1 MLRCVHAI
9 HAFEDGFFFFLN
21 SIIQTQSIS
30 IMREKFL
37 QDPKNIVNISVLI
50 LYIERLFFNVMNKRF
65 IQKLFGRYIIVL
77 YK

>member
-1 MLRCVHAI
+1 
-9 HAFEDGFFFFLN
+9 
-21 SIIQTQSIS
+21 
-30 IMREKFL
+30 MRKKFL

-65 IQKLFGRYIIVL
+65 IQKLFERYIIVL

>member
-1 MLRCVHAI
+1 
-9 HAFEDGFFFFLN
+9 
-21 SIIQTQSIS
+21 
-30 IMREKFL
+30 MREKFL

-65 IQKLFGRYIIVL
+65 IQKLFERYIIVL

>member
-1 MLRCVHAI
+1 MLRCI

-65 IQKLFGRYIIVL
+65 IQKLFARYIIVL

>member
-1 MLRCVHAI
+1 
-9 HAFEDGFFFFLN
+9 
-21 SIIQTQSIS
+21 
-30 IMREKFL
+30 MREKFL

-65 IQKLFGRYIIVL
+65 IQKLFARYIIVL